1 MTQVSKM
8 GTVWN
13 LPNYAGELFCADTM
27 QTPLLSMIGGLSGGR
42 MTTNF
47 EFPTA
52 ALFDYPEAVQPAIS
66 EEAAAVAPDAQMAVR
81 EQQTNVVQIHQEVIN
96 LTYAKQ
102 SNCGRMQGLNTAGEE
117 GNPLADERAFQVQ
130 HKLIKI
136 ARDVEHSFINGK
148 FQRADSSSKA
158 NKTRG
163 LLELCSGG
171 TTIDAKGAA
180 LSKTLLQQIFRE
192 MADNGAYFSNM
203 VMFLPAYQKQALS
216 ELYSS
221 QFAGTA
227 VYTPSQRQVGGVNIT
242 ELETDFC
249 RLGVCWDRFM
259 PADSILIADVAH
271 LAPVFQ
277 AVPGKGVLFE
287 EELAKT
293 GAADKIQIYGQIGL
307 AHGPAFLH
315 ASITGLATG
324 TSAAGGGAG
333 SGGGTGAGDGE

>member
-1 MTQVSKM
+1 MVTVKDL
-8 GTVWN
+8 GTSWN
-13 LPNYAGELFCADTM
+13 LPNYAGELFTADAM
-27 QTPLLSMIGGLSGGR
+27 QTPLLAMIGGLSGGR
-42 MTTNF
+42 QTTNY

-52 ALFDYPEAVQPAIS
+52 VLFDYPDAVQPEIS
-66 EEAAAVAPDAQMAVR
+66 EEASSVAPEAEMAVR
-81 EQQTNVVQIHQEVIN
+81 AQETNVVQIHQEVVN

-102 SNCGRMQGLNTAGEE
+102 SNSGRMSGLNTAGDRDSV
-117 GNPLADERAFQVQ
+117 ADERAFQVQ

-148 FQRADSSSKA
+148 YQRASASNVA

-163 LLELCSGG
+163 LLELCAGG
-171 TTIDAKGAA
+171 NTIDAGGAA
-180 LSKTLLQQIFRE
+180 LSKELLQQLFRS
-192 MADNGAYFSNM
+192 MAESGAYFTNM
-203 VMFLPAYQKQALS
+203 VMFVPAVQKQMLS
-216 ELYSS
+216 DIYAAQMGGSV
-221 QFAGTA
+221 
-227 VYTPSQRQVGGVNIT
+227 VYVPSQRNIGGVNIT
-242 ELETDFC
+242 EIETDFC

-259 PADSILIADVAH
+259 PSDAVLVADVAH

-315 ASITGLATG
+315 GSITGLAT
-324 TSAAGGGAG
+324 
-333 SGGGTGAGDGE
+333 E

>member
-1 MTQVSKM
+1 MAQVTNV

-13 LPNYAGELFCADTM
+13 LPNYAGELFTADSL

-42 MTTNF
+42 QTTNF

-52 ALFDYPEAVQPAIS
+52 VLYDYPEATQPEIS
-66 EEAAAVAPDAQMAVR
+66 EEASVTAPTASMAVR
-81 EQQTNVVQIHQEVIN
+81 SQESNVVQIHQEVIN
-96 LTYAKQ
+96 LSYAKQ
-102 SNCGRMQGLNTAGEE
+102 SNTGRLAGLNTADLAES
-117 GNPLADERAFQVQ
+117 LADERAFQVQ
-130 HKLIKI
+130 HKLVKI

-148 FQRADSSSKA
+148 YQKSTGSSVA

-171 TTIDAKGAA
+171 TTIDAKGAT
-180 LSKTLLQQIFRE
+180 LSKNLLQQIFRK
-192 MADNGAYFSNM
+192 MAAAGAYFSNM

-216 ELYSS
+216 EIYAT
-221 QFAGTA
+221 QFVGSTLFAPA
-227 VYTPSQRQVGGVNIT
+227 ERNVGGLNIT
-242 ELETDFC
+242 EIETDFC
-249 RLGVCWDRFM
+249 RVGVCWNRFM
-259 PADSILIADVAH
+259 PSDGILIADVAH
-271 LAPVFQ
+271 IAPVFQ

-315 ASITGLATG
+315 ASITGLADG
-324 TSAAGGGAG
+324 TAI
-333 SGGGTGAGDGE
+333 E

>member
-1 MTQVSKM
+1 MTQVSNI
-8 GTVWN
+8 GTTWN
-13 LPNYAGELFCADTM
+13 LPNYAGELFSADAM
-27 QTPLLSMIGGLSGGR
+27 QTPLLAMIGGLSGGR
-42 MTTNF
+42 QTTNF

-52 ALFDYPEAVQPAIS
+52 VLFDYPTASQPAIS
-66 EEAAAVAPDAQMAVR
+66 EEAAAVAPAASMAVR
-81 EQQTNVVQIHQEVIN
+81 AQESNVVQIHQEVIN

-102 SNCGRMQGLNTAGEE
+102 SNSGRMQGLNTALLYGEE
-117 GNPLADERAFQVQ
+117 AVADERAFQVQ

-148 FQRADSSSKA
+148 FKKATSSSEA

-163 LLELCSGG
+163 LLELCSSGN
-171 TTIDAKGAA
+171 TIDADGEA
-180 LSKTLLQQIFRE
+180 LSKELIRSLIRE

-203 VMFLPAYQKQALS
+203 VMFLPAVQKQALT
-216 ELYSS
+216 EIFAS
-221 QFAGTA
+221 QFVAST
-227 VYTPSQRQVGGVNIT
+227 VYAPGQRQVAGLNVS
-242 ELETDFC
+242 EVETDFC

-259 PADSILIADVAH
+259 PQDSVLIVDVAH
-271 LAPVFQ
+271 VAPVFQ

-315 ASITGLATG
+315 GSITGLATK
-324 TSAAGGGAG
+324 
-333 SGGGTGAGDGE
+333 

>member
-1 MTQVSKM
+1 MTQVSDM

-13 LPNYAGELFCADTM
+13 LPNYAGELFCADAM
-27 QTPLLSMIGGLSGGR
+27 QTPLLAMIGGLSGGR
-42 MTTNF
+42 QTSNF

-52 ALFDYPEAVQPAIS
+52 VLFDYPEAVQPAIS
-66 EEAAAVAPDAQMAVR
+66 EEAAAVAPQATMAAR
-81 EQQTNVVQIHQEVIN
+81 SQESNVVQIHQEVIN

-102 SNCGRMQGLNTAGEE
+102 SNSGRMQGLNTALPEQDA
-117 GNPLADERAFQVQ
+117 LAEERAFQVQ

-148 FQRADSSSKA
+148 FQRATDSSVA

-171 TTIDAKGAA
+171 TTLDVKGAK
-180 LSKTLLQQIFRE
+180 LSRAMLQQIFRE

-216 ELYSS
+216 ELFS
-221 QFAGTA
+221 QQLAGSA
-227 VYTPSQRQVGGVNIT
+227 VYLPSQRNVGGVNIS

-249 RLGVCWDRFM
+249 RLGVCWNRFM
-259 PADSILIADVAH
+259 PADSILIVDVAH
-271 LAPVFQ
+271 VAPVFQ

-293 GAADKIQIYGQIGL
+293 GAADKIQLYGQIGL

-315 ASITGLATG
+315 ASITGLD
-324 TSAAGGGAG
+324 SGAG
-333 SGGGTGAGDGE
+333 TVQA